1 MDSNNYVGQ
10 KGNQYVVV
18 VNGKQ
23 VGSYSDESQA
33 EQAYNGATG
42 QSNTPS
48 GPTTYTV
55 PQGTKTL
62 AEMQQELQKA
72 GWGGDYNDANA
83 VVAAYSNLGRG
94 LNADGSPVAGGV
106 AGGTTA
112 DSSYQKMMD
121 AIASGNQQQFDE
133 AVREFNAT
141 NQLNQQQLY
150 ANTAQNLLSDASKL
164 TGPADYYQ
172 FQQYASGGRSLM
184 DQLFGNQ
191 PRAAFTAA
199 QGPNIPLNIQTL
211 MQELGFRTA
220 PDGSSTSTNSSGG
233 TQQYQTADGIL
244 TIQQMIDRLKQ
255 AGWPNADKNPSD
267 QDVITAYQNTTHT
280 PVTPYTAPSTSTSSA
295 QTATNNPN
303 PVGFSSP
310 QTNTTNALASHLG
323 IAGTAPQSP
332 NLTGTSPS
340 NTVSPT
346 NYISGGGLKAY
357 GNMSTSSGP
366 SGISSGAGTTSAPAQ
381 SSGSGVPVYDKGG
394 AIQGNP
400 GQHILALL
408 QSGEKVT
415 PAPSNTPQ
423 GQTRFAGDLPA
434 WQMILGHILGAAAN
448 QGRVP
453 VYDNGGIVSGTSM
466 GTNIPSNITGY
477 KPINIDNYN
486 GRAAADAFRQKM
498 VNTSPF
504 QVNPLQWDS
513 LGKVGQQL
521 VLGAVQANG
530 WDPTEWQ
537 AQLDAQRP
545 NGTAPKQTLMQYYT
559 PASSG
564 NAAPAGVY

>member
-1 MDSNNYVGQ
+1 MATRVYNEQAPDGSWRQVTETTDA
-10 KGNQYVVV
+10 
-18 VNGKQ
+18 NGKKSWSTTPISPSNYQ
-23 VGSYSDESQA
+23 AAGITSGS
-33 EQAYNGATG
+33 TG
-42 QSNTPS
+42 DK
-48 GPTTYTV
+48 TYTV

-62 AEMQQELQKA
+62 AEMQQELQRA
-72 GWGGDYNDANA
+72 GWGGNYNDANA
-83 VVAAYSNLGRG
+83 VVAAYSNLGKG
-94 LNADGSPVAGGV
+94 LNADGSPVAGGT
-106 AGGTTA
+106 GGTAA
-112 DSSYQKMMD
+112 DASYQKMMD

-150 ANTAQNLLSDASKL
+150 ANTAQNLLGDASKL
-164 TGPADYYQ
+164 TGPADYFQ
-172 FQQYASGGRSLM
+172 FQQYASGARSLM

-220 PDGSSTSTNSSGG
+220 PNGAPSASGSPSGGTSSTSA
-233 TQQYQTADGIL
+233 QYQTSDGIL

-267 QDVITAYQNTTHT
+267 QDVINAYQNTTHT
-280 PVTPYTAPSTSTSSA
+280 PVTPYTAPSASTSTS
-295 QTATNNPN
+295 NPN
-303 PVGFSSP
+303 PVALSSP
-310 QTNTTNALASHLG
+310 KTST
-323 IAGTAPQSP
+323 
-332 NLTGTSPS
+332 NLTGTPTSSALSPNTTSPS
-340 NTVSPT
+340 NTISASPT
-346 NYISGGGLKAY
+346 GTTTTSP
-357 GNMSTSSGP
+357 TSSA
-366 SGISSGAGTTSAPAQ
+366 SGTTAAPTQ

-394 AIQGNP
+394 SIQGSP

-423 GQTRFAGDLPA
+423 GQTRFSGDLPA

-466 GTNIPSNITGY
+466 GTSIPSNITGY
-477 KPINIDNYN
+477 KPVNIDNYN

-504 QVNPLQWDS
+504 QINPLQWDS

-545 NGTAPKQTLMQYYT
+545 TGTAPKQTLMQYYT